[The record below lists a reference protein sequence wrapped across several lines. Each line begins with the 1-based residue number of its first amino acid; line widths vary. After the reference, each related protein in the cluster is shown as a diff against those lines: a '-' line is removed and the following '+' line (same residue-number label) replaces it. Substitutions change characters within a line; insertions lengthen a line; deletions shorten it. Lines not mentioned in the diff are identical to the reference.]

1 VVSLVKCVYLT
12 LIKFIQILYT
22 FWELDR
28 VLQAFTAGLL
38 LITIS
43 ELGDKTFF
51 IAMCLAMRH
60 SRRLVLAGAVSA
72 LSAMTIISVAMGQTI
87 ALLPKPLIHYGEVI
101 LFLAFGL
108 KLLYDASQMSVACAD
123 HTLAMD
129 GGLDDCATEA
139 ERAAAV
145 VIAQAE
151 AKLKIP
157 SPGAIYLEA
166 FMLVFIGE
174 LGDRTQFATITLA
187 AAHHPGGVALGAIAG
202 HTLCTLIAVIGGRL
216 IAGRISERMV
226 TLIGG
231 VLFLVFAAVA
241 WFEP

>member
-1 VVSLVKCVYLT
+1 
-12 LIKFIQILYT
+12 
-22 FWELDR
+22 

-72 LSAMTIISVAMGQTI
+72 LAAMTIISVAMGQTI
-87 ALLPKPLIHYGEVI
+87 ALLPKPLIHYGEII

-108 KLLYDASQMSVACAD
+108 KLLYDASQMSGVCVD
-123 HTLAMD
+123 KTLAAD
-129 GGLDDCATEA
+129 WVADACTTEA
-139 ERAAAV
+139 EREAAAA
-145 VIAQAE
+145 IAHAE
-151 AKLKIP
+151 AKLKSR
-157 SPGAIYLEA
+157 SPFAIYLEA

-174 LGDRTQFATITLA
+174 VGDRTQFATITLA
-187 AAHHPGGVALGAIAG
+187 ASYNPWGVTLGAIVG
-202 HTLCTLIAVIGGRL
+202 HTICTIIAVIGGRL

-226 TLIGG
+226 TVIGG
-231 VLFLVFAAVA
+231 LLFLVFAAVA
-241 WFEP
+241 WFEG